1 MEPTNAVVFRDVSVR
16 RSGLAILEHVNATVP
31 QGSCTVIVGPNGAG
45 KTTLILALIGEMRH
59 DGDIDVMTGRSGKP
73 LRLGYVPQRISI
85 DRGMPLT
92 VVEFLV
98 MGIQKRPLW
107 LGIRPSL
114 KAHSLELLSMVK
126 AEHLASRRLGDLS
139 GGEMQRV
146 LLALALQQE
155 PELLVLDEP
164 SAGVD
169 FQGEHLFCELLDEL
183 RAAKGFTQLM
193 VSHDLG
199 MVFHHATHVICLK
212 RHVFAEGT
220 PDEVLTQENLMALF
234 GMHMGLIN
242 PHAPTA
248 DQQRTTMLDLEP
260 LYRLVSLLPF
270 ECLQAG
276 FMQQTLVALILLAP
290 MAATMGVQ
298 VVSFRMAFFSD
309 AISHSAFAGVALGL
323 IFSIN
328 PHVAMPVFG
337 ILVGLGIMAVQRN
350 SALSS
355 DTIIGVFFSAVMAF
369 GLAVVSRDN
378 AVARD
383 LQQFLYGD
391 ILTITET
398 DIRWLIG
405 LFFALAAFQIWGYN
419 RLLYIG
425 LNSVV
430 AKAHRINVFFWQY
443 LFAGLLALVV
453 MFSVWAVGVLLVTAL
468 LIVPAATARNLAR
481 TAGGMFWWSILVSV
495 TSAVAG
501 LVLSAQEWAG
511 TATGATV
518 VLVSCGW
525 FLLSAVLAAIRG
537 EGRRQ

>member
-1 MEPTNAVVFRDVSVR
+1 
-16 RSGLAILEHVNATVP
+16 
-31 QGSCTVIVGPNGAG
+31 
-45 KTTLILALIGEMRH
+45 
-59 DGDIDVMTGRSGKP
+59 
-73 LRLGYVPQRISI
+73 
-85 DRGMPLT
+85 
-92 VVEFLV
+92 
-98 MGIQKRPLW
+98 
-107 LGIRPSL
+107 
-114 KAHSLELLSMVK
+114 
-126 AEHLASRRLGDLS
+126 
-139 GGEMQRV
+139 
-146 LLALALQQE
+146 
-155 PELLVLDEP
+155 
-164 SAGVD
+164 
-169 FQGEHLFCELLDEL
+169 
-183 RAAKGFTQLM
+183 
-193 VSHDLG
+193 
-199 MVFHHATHVICLK
+199 
-212 RHVFAEGT
+212 
-220 PDEVLTQENLMALF
+220 
-234 GMHMGLIN
+234 
-242 PHAPTA
+242 
-248 DQQRTTMLDLEP
+248 MLDLEP

-276 FMQQTLVALILLAP
+276 FMQQALVALILLAP

-468 LIVPAATARNLAR
+468 LIVPAATPQPRPHGRGHVLVVDPRQRHFRRGRAGALR
-481 TAGGMFWWSILVSV
+481 TGMGRDSHRSDRCPRFLRLVPAERRSRRH
-495 TSAVAG
+495 TG
-501 LVLSAQEWAG
+501 RG
-511 TATGATV
+511 TAPVT
-518 VLVSCGW
+518 
-525 FLLSAVLAAIRG
+525 LS
-537 EGRRQ
+537 

>member
-1 MEPTNAVVFRDVSVR
+1 
-16 RSGLAILEHVNATVP
+16 
-31 QGSCTVIVGPNGAG
+31 
-45 KTTLILALIGEMRH
+45 
-59 DGDIDVMTGRSGKP
+59 
-73 LRLGYVPQRISI
+73 
-85 DRGMPLT
+85 
-92 VVEFLV
+92 
-98 MGIQKRPLW
+98 
-107 LGIRPSL
+107 
-114 KAHSLELLSMVK
+114 
-126 AEHLASRRLGDLS
+126 
-139 GGEMQRV
+139 
-146 LLALALQQE
+146 
-155 PELLVLDEP
+155 
-164 SAGVD
+164 
-169 FQGEHLFCELLDEL
+169 
-183 RAAKGFTQLM
+183 
-193 VSHDLG
+193 
-199 MVFHHATHVICLK
+199 
-212 RHVFAEGT
+212 
-220 PDEVLTQENLMALF
+220 
-234 GMHMGLIN
+234 
-242 PHAPTA
+242 
-248 DQQRTTMLDLEP
+248 MLDLEP

-276 FMQQTLVALILLAP
+276 FMQQALVALILLAP

-298 VVSFRMAFFSD
+298 VVRFRMAFFPD

-453 MFSVWAVGVLLVTAL
+453 MFSVWAVCVASTPRHL
-468 LIVPAATARNLAR
+468 PRP
-481 TAGGMFWWSILVSV
+481 AGGMFWWSILVSV

>member
-1 MEPTNAVVFRDVSVR
+1 M
-16 RSGLAILEHVNATVP
+16 
-31 QGSCTVIVGPNGAG
+31 
-45 KTTLILALIGEMRH
+45 
-59 DGDIDVMTGRSGKP
+59 
-73 LRLGYVPQRISI
+73 
-85 DRGMPLT
+85 
-92 VVEFLV
+92 
-98 MGIQKRPLW
+98 
-107 LGIRPSL
+107 
-114 KAHSLELLSMVK
+114 
-126 AEHLASRRLGDLS
+126 
-139 GGEMQRV
+139 
-146 LLALALQQE
+146 
-155 PELLVLDEP
+155 
-164 SAGVD
+164 
-169 FQGEHLFCELLDEL
+169 
-183 RAAKGFTQLM
+183 
-193 VSHDLG
+193 
-199 MVFHHATHVICLK
+199 
-212 RHVFAEGT
+212 
-220 PDEVLTQENLMALF
+220 
-234 GMHMGLIN
+234 
-242 PHAPTA
+242 
-248 DQQRTTMLDLEP
+248 
-260 LYRLVSLLPF
+260 
-270 ECLQAG
+270 
-276 FMQQTLVALILLAP
+276 
-290 MAATMGVQ
+290 
-298 VVSFRMAFFSD
+298 
-309 AISHSAFAGVALGL
+309 ALGL

-537 EGRRQ
+537 EGRCQ